1 MSGPEGLQCRSK
13 TCTSGAAHD
22 GKVKLLEHV
31 ARNWL
36 AWLARTVSQHIS
48 RYGMSLANSAPRCIP
63 PSEGCPRIIASTRL
77 LHTERRFGITLAAA
91 GSEWTNGK
99 CSLQQDATR
108 YQRNHQPPRSLS
120 QPSTSESD
128 PERKT
133 LTQLPAVALKPFK
146 NDWDKKLETIILITL
161 RVVLMAQSILVLAYS
176 YYTLNIHSCTLSCP
190 KSRMQPLVSGPRR
203 LLIAALALKS
213 WHWCLWACLWACS
226 CATFETNA
234 IVLGYSLTTQETA
247 KRIND
252 HGLFK
257 PKSH

>member
-48 RYGMSLANSAPRCIP
+48 RYWMSLANSAPRCIP

-91 GSEWTNGK
+91 ANGPMVNAAFNKMQRDTKGTTNHRGLLTNHQHPTVILK
-99 CSLQQDATR
+99 EKLSHN
-108 YQRNHQPPRSLS
+108 YQRWHWNHSKMIAIRNWKRSYLS
-120 QPSTSESD
+120 HWG
-128 PERKT
+128 
-133 LTQLPAVALKPFK
+133 F
-146 NDWDKKLETIILITL
+146 
-161 RVVLMAQSILVLAYS
+161 VLMAQSILVLAYS
-176 YYTLNIHSCTLSCP
+176 YYTLDIHSCTLSCP

-203 LLIAALALKS
+203 LLTAALALKS

-234 IVLGYSLTTQETA
+234 IVLDYSLTTQETA